1 MLAQFCCDQKREDVR
16 FGSLYCGMK
25 AGDEGLYAVS
35 FSTLQVTFLLIR
47 CCSYSE

>member
-25 AGDEGLYAVS
+25 AGDEGLYTVFS
-35 FSTLQVTFLLIR
+35 FNFTGHFSPHKMLQSL
-47 CCSYSE
+47 